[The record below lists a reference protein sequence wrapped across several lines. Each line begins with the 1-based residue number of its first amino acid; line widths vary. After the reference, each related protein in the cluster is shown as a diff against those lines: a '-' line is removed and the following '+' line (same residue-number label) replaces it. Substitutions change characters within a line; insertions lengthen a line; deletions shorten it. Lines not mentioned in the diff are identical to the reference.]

1 MKKVLFAL
9 FLLLNLISIS
19 AQKQTQ
25 IEGFDVTLQKVSE
38 GTLDLYWCFV
48 QRNYYYFVETST
60 GELIQLDE
68 TAQETNFYKA
78 RLSALT
84 GGFGNTNELFF
95 DLKSLQKYIDQY
107 NASQDPNYS
116 SYKVPSRVK
125 WYAMPFAGIT
135 NNPFVSNPD
144 NVTNPQ
150 LGLDFEFSGNVP
162 DHKHA
167 GFLQVR
173 HAFRSDRFDYQT
185 TEFNIGYRFRFLRRE
200 RLKLFAQVKV
210 ATLNFNEVVLED
222 PESGELLKISN
233 NGMNSP
239 FILGLGGDF
248 RIGKDS
254 YITFMYSEIVALFF
268 DYQGN
273 FPIDFII
280 GYKFRL

>member
-1 MKKVLFAL
+1 MKKLLIAL
-9 FLLLNLISIS
+9 FLLLNFITLS

-25 IEGFDVTLQKVSE
+25 IEGFDVTLKKVSE
-38 GTLDLYWCFV
+38 GTIDLYWCFV
-48 QRNYYYFVETST
+48 QRNYYYFVETAS
-60 GELIQLDE
+60 GDLVQLHE
-68 TAQETNFYKA
+68 TVEEVNFYKA
-78 RLSALT
+78 KLSALT

-95 DLKSLQKYIDQY
+95 DLKSLQKYIDEY

-144 NVTNPQ
+144 NISNPQ
-150 LGLDFEFSGNVP
+150 LGLDIEFSGNVP

-173 HAFRSDRFDYQT
+173 HAFRSNKFDYQT

-210 ATLNFNEVVLED
+210 ATLNINEVVLED
-222 PESGELLKISN
+222 EETGAPIKISN
-233 NGMNSP
+233 NAINSP
-239 FILGLGGDF
+239 FIIGLGGDVKV
-248 RIGKDS
+248 GKDS
-254 YITFMYSEIVALFF
+254 YVTFMYSEIVALFF

-273 FPIDFII
+273 FPIDFVI